1 MTRDDFLNDIIDACA
16 FFHWEIYGAYKH
28 YQIIAVTS
36 SFVQISVIHFDSK
49 EQWAE
54 VLDFQNDEGLIDKML
69 DRL

>member
-1 MTRDDFLNDIIDACA
+1 MTRDEFLNDIIDACA
-16 FFHWEIYGAYKH
+16 FYHWEITGAYKH

-36 SFVQISVIHFDSK
+36 SFVQISVIHFDQK

-54 VLDFQNDEGLIDKML
+54 VLDFQNDEKLIDNML

>member
-1 MTRDDFLNDIIDACA
+1 MTRDEFLNDIIDACA
-16 FFHWEIYGAYKH
+16 FYHWEITGAYKH

-36 SFVQISVIHFDSK
+36 SFVQISVIHFDQK

-54 VLDFQNDEGLIDKML
+54 VLDFQNYEGLIDEML

>member
-1 MTRDDFLNDIIDACA
+1 MNRDDLLKDIIDACA
-16 FFHWEIYGAYKH
+16 FYHWEISGAYKH

-36 SFVQISVIHFDSK
+36 SFIQISIIHFDNK

-54 VLDFQNDEGLIDKML
+54 VVDFQNDKGLIDKML

>member
-1 MTRDDFLNDIIDACA
+1 MTRDEFLNDIIDACA
-16 FFHWEIYGAYKH
+16 FYHWEIMGAYKH

-36 SFVQISVIHFDSK
+36 SFVQISVIHFDQK

-54 VLDFQNDEGLIDKML
+54 VLDFQNDDKLIDNML

>member
-1 MTRDDFLNDIIDACA
+1 MTRDEFLNDIIDACA
-16 FFHWEIYGAYKH
+16 FYHWEIMGAYKH

-36 SFVQISVIHFDSK
+36 SFVQISVIHFDQK

-54 VLDFQNDEGLIDKML
+54 VLDFQNDEKLIDNML